1 MTKKTTIIRFS
12 FLVIISILIWTINT
26 SNNAGQ
32 ANFTNC
38 ANCHTSASSKTTIDS
53 IVLTEALTGSVATK
67 YVPGRLYNI
76 TIYGRNRN
84 ALNRFGF
91 QVNNNKGAF
100 SDPTSNAKT
109 TASLWQQNRTINSSA
124 GSNFYLNA
132 NWTAPATGSGNADFR
147 AYLNAVNGDSSN
159 QGDEAS
165 PIFNYSIPED
175 TSINGDS
182 VSVKIKITFGV
193 NPGTP
198 GQKFIFRAFPFNQG
212 SNPKYQWKINST
224 NVGTNSDTFGSTTL
238 TNGVFVQCIVTSSIA
253 GARNNPAPS
262 NQILMS
268 IKGGGASI
276 HSSLRPVDILI
287 QTISEKGVFRI
298 ETDNLIAKKLRII
311 NIHGLEINRKNWTIS
326 DQILDLQALPTGIYF
341 LVTDINGQE
350 IVKKLSKN

>member
-38 ANCHTSASSKTTIDS
+38 ANCHTTASSKTTVDS

-76 TIYGRNRN
+76 AIYGRNKN

-91 QVNNNKGAF
+91 QVKNNKGTF

-109 TASLWQQNRTINSSA
+109 TPSLWQQNRTINSST
-124 GSNFYLNA
+124 GSSFFLSA
-132 NWTAPATGSGNADFR
+132 KWTAPVSGSGNANFD
-147 AYLNAVNGDSSN
+147 AYLNAVNGDTTN

-165 PIFNYSIPED
+165 PIFNYTIPED
-175 TSINGDS
+175 TSTNGDS

-268 IKGGGASI
+268 IKGGGAST
-276 HSSLRPVDILI
+276 HSPLSPDDVII
-287 QTISEKGVFRI
+287 QTISAKGVFRI
-298 ETDNLIAKKLRII
+298 ETENLIVKRFRIL
-311 NIHGLEINRKNWTIS
+311 NIQGQEINRQNWTIS
-326 DQILDLQALPTGIYF
+326 DQILDLQALPTGVYF
-341 LVTDINGQE
+341 LVMDINGQE
-350 IVKKLSKN
+350 IIKKLSKN